1 MQTAVLLAYLVAQML
16 LVVVVARNIHTEKE
30 YFLAGSRLKTGFA
43 AISIFITWFG
53 VESSMGASSAI
64 YGGGLYSSKAEP
76 FGSAL
81 CLLLMG
87 LFLAKRLWKLR
98 LTTIADIFRVHYK
111 SHLIE
116 RITAIILIPGTCL
129 WAGAQIRAFGHV
141 LHTVTPISFEWSL
154 ICAVLIVMMYAL
166 WGGLIGDVITGV
178 VQGTILTIGLALTLG
193 FLIYY
198 YYTNDLSF
206 ASALTPERLSL
217 ISPGESVVKQVD
229 VWAAPILGALIT
241 QEIMFRIVG
250 SHTPR
255 IARNSCLIAAAIYL
269 VVGLIPVGIGLLGT
283 DPSLGIGQLKN
294 PDNFMIVIAYKMLPE
309 TIALIFSGALIASIL
324 ATIDGTL
331 LSVSA
336 LTTHNIFGRAFYK
349 QSDRRQLWYA
359 RLVVFLGGIVAFFIA
374 LLSDNIY
381 ELVIKAAAFGS
392 AGLLVVLF
400 IALYLPKFGNAP
412 AAIVTL
418 LVGLCGSIA
427 QEFFPDA
434 LPAPYLTTVAV
445 CLVVYTA
452 LSRLKGNKRLT

>member
-16 LVVVVARNIHTEKE
+16 LVFVVARNIHTEKE

-116 RITAIILIPGTCL
+116 RVTAIILIPGTCL

-141 LHTVTPISFEWSL
+141 LHSVTTISFEWAL
-154 ICAVLIVMMYAL
+154 ICAVLIVMMYAM

-178 VQGTILTIGLALTLG
+178 VQGTILTIGLACTLG
-193 FLIYY
+193 FLIYHY
-198 YYTNDLSF
+198 MSNDLSF
-206 ASALTPERLSL
+206 ASALTAERLSL
-217 ISPGESVVKQVD
+217 ISPGESLVKQVD
-229 VWAAPILGALIT
+229 IWAAPILGALIT

-269 VVGLIPVGIGLLGT
+269 VVGLIPVGIGLLGS
-283 DPSLGIGQLKN
+283 DPQIIGPLEN
-294 PDNFMIVIAYKMLPE
+294 PDNFIIVIAQKMLPE
-309 TIALIFSGALIASIL
+309 TISLIFCGALIASIL
-324 ATIDGTL
+324 ATVDSTL

-336 LTTHNIFGRAFYK
+336 LTTHNIFGCAFYK
-349 QSDRRQLWYA
+349 QSDRKQLWYA
-359 RLVVFLGGIVAFFIA
+359 RFVVFLGGIIAFFIA
-374 LLSDNIY
+374 FQSANIY
-381 ELVIKAAAFGS
+381 NLVIKAAAFGS

-400 IALYLPKFGNAP
+400 IALYLPKFGHAP
-412 AAIVTL
+412 AAITTL
-418 LVGLCGSIA
+418 IVGFCGSVV
-427 QEFFPDA
+427 QELFPEA

-452 LSRLKGNKRLT
+452 LSGIEGNKRLT

>member
-16 LVVVVARNIHTEKE
+16 LVVVVARNIHNEKE

-87 LFLAKRLWKLR
+87 LFLAKRIWKLR

-116 RITAIILIPGTCL
+116 RVTAIILIPGTCL

-141 LHTVTPISFEWSL
+141 LHTVTTISFEWSL
-154 ICAVLIVMMYAL
+154 ISAVLIVMMYAM

-178 VQGTILTIGLALTLG
+178 VQGTILTIGLGCTLG

-198 YYTNDLSF
+198 YWTNDLSF
-206 ASALTPERLSL
+206 ASALTSERLSL
-217 ISPGESVVKQVD
+217 ISPGESIVKQVD

-269 VVGLIPVGIGLLGT
+269 VVGLIPVGIGLLGS
-283 DPSLGIGQLKN
+283 DPRIVGHLEN
-294 PDNFMIVIAYKMLPE
+294 PDNFMIVIAQKMLPE
-309 TIALIFSGALIASIL
+309 TMALIFSGALITSIL
-324 ATIDGTL
+324 STVDSTL

-349 QSDRRQLWYA
+349 QSDRKQLWYA

-374 LLSDNIY
+374 LHSQNIY
-381 ELVIKAAAFGS
+381 DLVIEAAAFGS

-400 IALYLPKFGNAP
+400 IALYLPKFGHAP
-412 AAIVTL
+412 AAITTL
-418 LVGLCGSIA
+418 LVGLCGPLVLGL
-427 QEFFPDA
+427 FPVF
-434 LPAPYLTTVAV
+434 PAPYLTTVAI

-452 LSRLKGNKRLT
+452 LSGFKGSARLH